1 MGSPEVVIL
10 MFASGKLVCTGAKTE
25 REVYEASYKLK
36 RILEENGLI
45 TYTTASTGK

>member
-10 MFASGKLVCTGAKTE
+10 MFVSGKLVCTGAKTE